1 MCLLCCCLLAVQNN
15 SNFWPQHSGDEGKLY
30 VTIQN
35 LLHEKQNVTLKSHR
49 RQVVFL
55 LAAKAG
61 RCLCRLGAV
70 FAETPVQMG
79 RSTLSWQFISPL
91 TLSHTS
97 HTPRTDQAVCGN
109 SSKWITLPPVS
120 LPACLSLSLFVTIS
134 ISLSHWSGLS
144 FTGGQI
150 HSQHRAFGKYLVH
163 RLSSFRLPI
172 HFNMNTCLTY
182 CRVSM
187 VSHLFKLLIKKGM
200 RADRLHK

>member
-1 MCLLCCCLLAVQNN
+1 MWLWRVIVDRLFFYWLQRLDDACADWALSLQKHQRRWVGRLYHGSSSRL
-15 SNFWPQHSGDEGKLY
+15 WPWATRHIHPRLTRLSM
-30 VTIQN
+30 
-35 LLHEKQNVTLKSHR
+35 
-49 RQVVFL
+49 VFL
-55 LAAKAG
+55 LNG
-61 RCLCRLGAV
+61 LLYPLSVCL
-70 FAETPVQMG
+70 PVC
-79 RSTLSWQFISPL
+79 
-91 TLSHTS
+91 HY
-97 HTPRTDQAVCGN
+97 
-109 SSKWITLPPVS
+109 
-120 LPACLSLSLFVTIS
+120 LFVTIS